1 MLHCSIFVSL
11 HILFSGEDPDPFDFD
26 LRIQV
31 IIKARICIY
40 SWFPINFL
48 SGGYGISKESCLFV
62 YSDYHTMEI
71 EQDVSGIL

>member
-31 IIKARICIY
+31 IIKTRICI
-40 SWFPINFL
+40 IVGFL
-48 SGGYGISKESCLFV
+48 SISSGGYGISKESCLFV